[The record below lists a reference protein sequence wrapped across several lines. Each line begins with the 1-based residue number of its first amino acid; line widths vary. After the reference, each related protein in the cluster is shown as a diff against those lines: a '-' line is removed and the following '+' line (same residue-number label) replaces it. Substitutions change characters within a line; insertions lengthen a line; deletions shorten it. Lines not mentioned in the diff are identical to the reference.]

1 MNMRENVMHIM
12 NDKTNKEDIFIK
24 AAADYDGFII
34 LVSPFEVVLVEMED
48 TLRRCGIE
56 VMSLHN
62 GVEQTTRNSLLK
74 DFANYTINPQF
85 ILVNPCVMATD
96 GLFEYCIRR
105 RRDEFSLLIVDE
117 AQCISQWGMSFKPFY
132 QRIPDFLNGVFEDE
146 EQCTVMALT
155 QSLNPKEIEDIREM
169 FRIDKTGI
177 VREELPLRDDIELHI
192 ERLEREYEKEER
204 FWNIVDKHKEEKML
218 VYVYREE
225 KKTVIKSLFEKAL
238 ERGYKAAYWDE
249 DVDANKHKELV
260 EKYHNGDVNLI
271 FTKNVFG
278 TGIDVQGINV
288 VIHYMIPESLN
299 QYYREIGRINRE
311 STGQESKSSHAYL
324 LYTPLNIDVKKRE
337 FIDDEFPCEQMVV
350 GFYNT
355 IGRRKGIKIFPY
367 RENDDIQ
374 SCLPYYV
381 EAGISR
387 VVGKGFS
394 DLKVISDIKDQLIQK
409 MYDGSNTKTFG
420 RILKDNDWSV
430 KEIEDIVYG
439 GFVDSQYTMNKP
451 LKNWLVIDV
460 VENEITNARL
470 KVVLVSISDKKK
482 YKHEQLDEFIHLITK
497 SDVNTTDLYQKVIT
511 HLSEK
516 KK

>member
-1 MNMRENVMHIM
+1 
-12 NDKTNKEDIFIK
+12 
-24 AAADYDGFII
+24 
-34 LVSPFEVVLVEMED
+34 VSF
-48 TLRRCGIE
+48 
-56 VMSLHN
+56 HN
-62 GVEQTTRNSLLK
+62 GVEQTARNSLLK
-74 DFANYTINPQF
+74 DFANGIINPKF
-85 ILVNPCVMATD
+85 IFVDPCVMATD
-96 GLFEYCIRR
+96 GLFEYCIRK

-117 AQCISQWGMSFKPFY
+117 AQCISQWGMTFRPFY
-132 QRIPDFLNGVFEDE
+132 QRIPDFINGVFEE
-146 EQCTVMALT
+146 EKQCFVMALT
-155 QSLNPKEIEDIREM
+155 QSLNPKEIEDIGDM
-169 FRIDKTGI
+169 LGIDKSGI
-177 VREELPLRDDIELHI
+177 VREELPVRDDIELHI

-204 FWNIVDKHKEEKML
+204 FWNIVDKHKEEKVL

-299 QYYREIGRINRE
+299 QYYREISRIDQ
-311 STGQESKSSHAYL
+311 TIIGQSVMQKEIASKQNAIESKQNAIESKQNAIESKHMQLKAERMSSSQAYL

-337 FIDDEFPCEQMVV
+337 FIDEEFPCEQMVV

-367 RENDDIQ
+367 KENDDIQ

-394 DLKVISDIKDQLIQK
+394 DLKDISDIDDPLIQK

-420 RILKDNDWSV
+420 RILKDNEWSV
-430 KEIEDIVYG
+430 KEIENIVYG
-439 GFVDSQYTMNKP
+439 GFVDSHYTMNKP

-497 SDVNTTDLYQKVIT
+497 SGVNTTDLYQKAIA

-516 KK
+516 KKTNDN